1 MTLFQSSDR
10 QGFLVSID
18 LNQPKN
24 ELREKLWNWMREEH
38 SDIFWDIEMN
48 EGGEIKF
55 NFLNPIKMIVDSIE
69 FWGDNGVFTLEAVE
83 TEKVI

>member
-18 LNQPKN
+18 LNQS
-24 ELREKLWNWMREEH
+24 ELDLKDKLWNWMREKH
-38 SDIFWDIEMN
+38 SDIFFDIEMH
-48 EGGEIKF
+48 EGGRIS
-55 NFLNPIKMIVDSIE
+55 LHIDSID

-83 TEKVI
+83 IENIK

>member
-18 LNQPKN
+18 LNQS
-24 ELREKLWNWMREEH
+24 ELELKDKLWNWMREKH
-38 SDIFWDIEMN
+38 SDIFFDIEMH
-48 EGGEIKF
+48 EGGRIT
-55 NFLNPIKMIVDSIE
+55 LNIDSIE

-83 TEKVI
+83 IENIK